1 MLKKLINL
9 FTSKDEL
16 MTLIQRVLAVA
27 LLINTSIA
35 FAKGNADTI
44 FMVARL

>member
-1 MLKKLINL
+1 
-9 FTSKDEL
+9 
-16 MTLIQRVLAVA
+16 MTLIQRVHAVA

-44 FMVARL
+44 FYGGPIVTVNQKMMRSKP